1 VLWHLRRS
9 ILARVRSIVSGTE
22 ALSGLIVVVV
32 TMDRVGIAGIIGS
45 TAQIRGRKR
54 LMIK

>member
-32 TMDRVGIAGIIGS
+32 TMDRVDIAGIIGS
-45 TAQIRGRKR
+45 TAQIRERKR

>member
-9 ILARVRSIVSGTE
+9 ILARVRSIVSSTE

-32 TMDRVGIAGIIGS
+32 TMDRVDIAGIIES
-45 TAQIRGRKR
+45 TVRIRGRKR
-54 LMIK
+54 VMIK